1 MYFILAISHCKRKC
15 TIRLSAN
22 EYGFQSTRMILKM
35 IFILTSLFIASIK
48 WIIRACLSL
57 VLANKITYSLFSLTR
72 RISILVTLDLW
83 KMTVWVHPKQLLNE
97 KLFPQ
102 LPNCW
107 LLRWYHPSNVNCG
120 QSALLV
126 WIYSILSSQ
135 ELLWLPHC
143 VSTLDMTY
151 SPLKNSLVENIV
163 DKEMNWRINWL
174 RNYNYISNCSS
185 FSQQQT
191 TVGMRPSTTALSEM
205 YSHLG
210 GR

>member
-22 EYGFQSTRMILKM
+22 EYGLQSTRMILKM
-35 IFILTSLFIASIK
+35 IFIFTSLFIASIK
-48 WIIRACLSL
+48 WIIRAWLSL
-57 VLANKITYSLFSLTR
+57 VLANKITSILFSLTR
-72 RISILVTLDLW
+72 RNSTLVSLDLW
-83 KMTVWVHPKQLLNE
+83 KITVWVHPKQLLNE

-107 LLRWYHPSNVNCG
+107 LLLWYHPSNVNCG
-120 QSALLV
+120 QLALLV
-126 WIYSILSSQ
+126 WIYSILVLRNCCDYRTVFQ
-135 ELLWLPHC
+135 PWIWPTVLWK
-143 VSTLDMTY
+143 TGQI
-151 SPLKNSLVENIV
+151 ENIV
-163 DKEMNWRINWL
+163 DKEMNSRINRL

-191 TVGMRPSTTALSEM
+191 TMGMRPNTTLSEV